1 MMKFFVHSKR
11 HVAFLVAIFS
21 WVIAAFAVSVT
32 FFSSD
37 SSQGLL
43 RDFDNLFERCRL
55 SIETNSEFNHEGLE
69 ETEVLARDE
78 EWDGSEKQQAW
89 IRAGSELYAVLTER
103 TSTNGTTRH
112 VCRVKFTDASRVLD
126 EVEQA
131 LLLRHFLIIQTK
143 LTGQGTHELDG
154 KLSPTPPTVNAAF
167 LLSAK
172 NPNGCRV
179 TNVITLNPDGT
190 YFGATTGEQTVHPCR
205 PE

>member
-1 MMKFFVHSKR
+1 MMKFFVPPKR
-11 HVAFLVAIFS
+11 HIAFLVAILS
-21 WVIAAFAVSVT
+21 WVTAALAVSVT
-32 FFSSD
+32 FFSAD

-55 SIETNSEFNHEGLE
+55 SIETNAEFDHEGLE
-69 ETEVLARDE
+69 ETEVAARDE
-78 EWDGSEKQQAW
+78 EWGRSYKQRAW
-89 IRAGSELYAVLTER
+89 VPAGSELYAVLTAW
-103 TSTNGTTRH
+103 TTANGTTRH

-131 LLLRHFLIIQTK
+131 LLLRHFFIIQTK
-143 LTGQGTHELDG
+143 FIGQGTHELDG

-179 TNVITLNPDGT
+179 TNVITFNPDGT